1 MKKSIDIVDVYDFNQ
16 IFKLASGFEIGAT
29 T

>member
-1 MKKSIDIVDVYDFNQ
+1 MKKSIVIVDVYDFNQ